1 MRASRLLLAVLI
13 LAGVCLNGRLPA
25 RAGGWPAQLFA
36 PYADFTAWP
45 PYDLMG
51 AATNSGLRY
60 ATLAFI
66 VADPSQNAATA
77 PVTNLPTWGGFT
89 AYSAASGYRVGDISA
104 FRALGGD
111 VVVSFGGE
119 AGTELAVYVTDTNR
133 LKTAYQFVINTY
145 RTTRIDFDIEG
156 SWVADVPSI
165 NRRSAVLAA
174 LQADAVAAG
183 RTLEISLTLP
193 VLPSGLDN
201 NGLYAVQSAV
211 SHHVT
216 LATVNIMAMDY
227 GDNAAPNPAG
237 HMGDYAIMAAT
248 NLFNQLKSVYT
259 AANISKT
266 DAQLWQMIGV
276 TPMLGVNDA
285 QDEIFDQPAAA
296 KLVSYAETKN
306 FGELAFW
313 SLNRDQ
319 PGSSGIAQTAFQF
332 TESFLPFGGG
342 VAPAPVILPA
352 NSGVIAP
359 ATGMTSLI
367 FPVTLS
373 TTSTS
378 AVSVAYF
385 TSDGSATAPGDY
397 KATNGTLAFA
407 PGQTAG
413 TITVMVPG
421 TTNVG
426 PNKYFYLNLTNAT
439 GANLFSPQVTG
450 AITNNNSSGGGGGQ
464 TNGSG
469 TGGECAITSQWL
481 VTYDSG
487 AAFQAIQTLN
497 NPNRTNIT
505 LTSFAFNAA
514 FTNIDWID
522 AGSMS
527 GWVKPAHSGNQFTI
541 SSGWPVPA
549 VTPAGGS
556 LQLTYQGEPGGS
568 PPAPANLVING
579 VTVENCGNGMPVYFT
594 SVARNGNN
602 IALAWKTPGG
612 STNWV
617 QAAGT
622 GLSGWT
628 NLCGP
633 LLITGSGSVST
644 NWTDTGATTNGRAR
658 FYRVLV
664 NY

>member
-1 MRASRLLLAVLI
+1 MGILLNRLVSAW
-13 LAGVCLNGRLPA
+13 
-25 RAGGWPAQLFA
+25 AGGWPAQLFA

-77 PVTNLPTWGGFT
+77 TVTNLPAWGGFT
-89 AYSAASGYRVGDISA
+89 AYSAASGYRVGDIAA

-133 LKTAYQFVINTY
+133 LQAAYQFVINTY
-145 RTTRIDFDIEG
+145 SATRIDFDIEG
-156 SWVADVPSI
+156 SWVADAPSI

-174 LQADAVAAG
+174 LQADAATAG
-183 RTLEISLTLP
+183 RTLQISLTLP

-201 NGLYAVQSAV
+201 NGLYVLQSAV
-211 SHHVT
+211 SNHVN
-216 LATVNIMAMDY
+216 LAAVNIMAMDY

-248 NLFNQLKSVYT
+248 NLFNQLKSVYA
-259 AANISKT
+259 AANLSKT

-285 QDEIFDQPAAA
+285 QDEIFDQTAAA
-296 KLVSYAETKN
+296 KLVGYAENKS

-319 PGSSGIAQTAFQF
+319 PGDSGITQTAFQF
-332 TESFLPFGGG
+332 TETFLPFGGG
-342 VAPAPVILPA
+342 VAPAPVISPA
-352 NSGVIAP
+352 NAGVIVP
-359 ATGMTSLI
+359 ATGTTNLV

-373 TTSTS
+373 TTSTG

-385 TSDGSATAPGDY
+385 TSDGSAAAPVDY
-397 KATNGTLAFA
+397 RSTNGTLVIA

-413 TITVMVPG
+413 TIAVVVPG
-421 TTNVG
+421 TTNAG

-439 GANLFSPQVTG
+439 GANLFITQVTG
-450 AITNNNSSGGGGGQ
+450 TITNNNSNGGGGGQ

-469 TGGECAITSQWL
+469 TGGECAITTRWV

-497 NPNRTNIT
+497 NPNSTNIT

-514 FTNIDWID
+514 FTNIDWTD
-522 AGSMS
+522 AGSTS
-527 GWVKPAHSGNQFTI
+527 GWVKPARSGNHYTI
-541 SSGWPVPA
+541 GGGWSVPA
-549 VTPAGGS
+549 VIPAGGS
-556 LQLTYQGEPGGS
+556 LQLTYQGEPGGG
-568 PPAPANLVING
+568 PPAPTNLIING
-579 VTVENCGNGMPVYFT
+579 VTVGNCGNGTPVYFT
-594 SVARNGNN
+594 SVIRSGNN
-602 IALAWKTPGG
+602 IALTWKTPGG

-617 QAAGT
+617 QAAG
-622 GLSGWT
+622 GALLGWT
-628 NLCGP
+628 NLSGQ
-633 LLITGSGSVST
+633 LVISGNGSVTT
-644 NWTDTGATTNGRAR
+644 NWTEIGRATNGRAR